1 MEGIDLARKLV
12 EAALDKQAS
21 NIALLD
27 VRKICSYTDYIILC
41 NAESTPQ
48 LAAILK
54 DMEGISKKEEFR
66 PRIEGD
72 SDSGWILLDLGEIVV
87 HVLSPTE
94 REYYK
99 LDELWNEAQTLVK
112 IQ

>member
-1 MEGIDLARKLV
+1 M

-21 NIALLD
+21 DIALLD

-48 LAAILK
+48 LTAILK
-54 DMEGISKKEEFR
+54 EMEGISKKEVFKL
-66 PRIEGD
+66 RIEGD
-72 SDSGWILLDLGEIVV
+72 PDSGWTLLDLGEIVV